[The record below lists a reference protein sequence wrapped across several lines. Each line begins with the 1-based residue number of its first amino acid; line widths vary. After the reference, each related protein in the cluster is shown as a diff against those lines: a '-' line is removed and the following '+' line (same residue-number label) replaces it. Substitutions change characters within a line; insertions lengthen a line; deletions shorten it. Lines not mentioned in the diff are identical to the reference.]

1 MPSSEARVQSIFRDD
16 ADLPAAEHLPLSE
29 GSMAGKRPR
38 GMSETEAAGDW
49 LLWRTVA
56 QLQRSIERGLRDE

>member
-1 MPSSEARVQSIFRDD
+1 MPSPRAGRESRLREDV
-16 ADLPAAEHLPLSE
+16 DLPAAEHLPLSE